1 MMTVMKRKA
10 IPLLVLLGL
19 SIPAAASA
27 HVKWFTGLP
36 PAKETVE
43 HILSPFFMTV
53 SVLTA
58 ALLALLTQALPLI
71 MRIPILTRMDRKV
84 ESLRFL
90 SFPLLQY
97 GTAIAMMWGAVE
109 GTLFAPDLELHG
121 TAAVAAVW
129 VASALLLVPH
139 HYATKA
145 GAAVLLGLFA
155 YSISEFGLF
164 HLLDYGFYLALIGAL
179 ALRRTKLER
188 WAFPILYLGT
198 GLSLCWVAVEKWIY
212 PNMSMDIIEH
222 HHIPTFGFAPGHF
235 IVLCAFIE
243 FVVGYLLVVG
253 ILNRLLSIVLTCIF
267 ITTTML
273 FGYTEVVG
281 HFIIHV
287 VLLIF
292 IIEGTS
298 FYKPPVDMH
307 EGALNRIVFV
317 MLNFLFVLAT
327 YLLIYYRFA

>member
-1 MMTVMKRKA
+1 MALKKR
-10 IPLLVLLGL
+10 IIVPLLSLLGL
-19 SIPAAASA
+19 SITTLASA

-36 PAKETVE
+36 PAKEPVD

-53 SVLTA
+53 AILVAT
-58 ALLALLTQALPLI
+58 LLALLTQVLPIL
-71 MRIPILTRMDRKV
+71 MRVPILTRLDRKV
-84 ESLRFL
+84 EKWRFL

-97 GTAIAMMWGAVE
+97 GTAIAMMWGAME
-109 GTLFAPDLELHG
+109 GKLFAPELELHG
-121 TAAVAAVW
+121 TVVTVSVWTVAAF
-129 VASALLLVPH
+129 LLIPH

-145 GAAVLLGLFA
+145 GAGILFGLFIN
-155 YSISEFGLF
+155 SIAEYGLF
-164 HLLDYGFYLALIGAL
+164 HLLDYGFYVALIGAL
-179 ALRRTKLER
+179 ALRQTKLER

-212 PNMSMDIIEH
+212 PNMSLDIVEH
-222 HHIPTFGFAPGHF
+222 HHIPTFGFAPSPF
-235 IVLCAFIE
+235 IILCAFIE

-253 ILNRLLSIVLTCIF
+253 ILNRVLSIVLTSIF

-273 FGYTEVVG
+273 FGYIEVVG
-281 HFIIHV
+281 HFIIHI

-298 FYKPPVDMH
+298 FYKPPVEMH
-307 EGALNRIVFV
+307 EGTLNRIVFV

-327 YLLIYYRFA
+327 FLLIYYRFA